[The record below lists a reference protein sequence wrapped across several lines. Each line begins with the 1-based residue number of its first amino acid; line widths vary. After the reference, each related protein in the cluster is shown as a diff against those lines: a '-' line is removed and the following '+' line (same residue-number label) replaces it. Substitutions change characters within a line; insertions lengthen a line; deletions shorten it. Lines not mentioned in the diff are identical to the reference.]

1 MKTALKI
8 VSIIFTLVLVSCDK
22 AVIVPNNQNTPAVSK
37 KSVHGL
43 TIDPTGGDDIESD
56 ITDPNDRNWKIS
68 NGVDISNRT
77 SIIDPTD
84 SGNTNAKKPKR

>member
-22 AVIVPNNQNTPAVSK
+22 AVIVPNNQNTPSVSK

-43 TIDPTGGDDIESD
+43 TIDPSGGDDVESD

-68 NGVDISNRT
+68 NGVYVLNRS

-84 SGNTNAKKPKR
+84 SGNTKKPKR